1 MPTVTTLITP
11 AENRFFRLSE
21 QARRTTSLQQISGLL
36 REHVT
41 VKVDSPFLLD
51 TVRNL
56 IMHDHATWLTTC
68 SHEWQLL
75 ASLPYV
81 INPSDNRRQW
91 QHCELCHKPVRYE
104 YHVQNKHDQRELVV
118 GSECVKKFM
127 NAETRYLMVITTE
140 DNFYAVAQYQT
151 LTAQVPAVPTMMFK
165 QPWFQQLPSA
175 HQAEARTVRRETHQT
190 VTTYLKHRTKRL
202 PLSDLTLT
210 VKRYETLVQLETESI
225 NAQQAAQAEQTAKAQ
240 HQARTRAQQVA
251 AADEQ
256 NLRQSQAYR
265 QYLRQLAGILVQCP
279 TRTVAKQLFDGL
291 KGPDL
296 KRPLVNS
303 YQFGLMVTEYAQT
316 RQVQVR
322 RLAMLDRQFVTDLNQ
337 VTQQLD
343 QRQTTRFYD
352 DVFNSC
358 WGWNYHCEAD
368 QQADWQRLLST
379 RWATKLSLDW
389 FQQAAQL
396 RTVAEI
402 QTWLKSQLES
412 PLTQQLTRRIATQP
426 QLTGIPRKQ
435 LKRSELREFCRRELT
450 TSADLTTFVQRF
462 GATYQLSDTKQAQ
475 TQETLAYYYIAKHSA
490 GDHQV
495 ALAQLK
501 MLLTD

>member
-1 MPTVTTLITP
+1 MTAITTLITP

-21 QARRTTSLQQISGLL
+21 QARRNTTLQQISGLL

-41 VKVDSPFLLD
+41 VKVDSDFLLD

-56 IMHDHATWLTTC
+56 IMHDHAAWLTAC

-104 YHVQNKHDQRELVV
+104 YHVQNKHDQRELIV

-140 DNFYAVAQYQT
+140 DNFYAVAQYQD
-151 LTAQVPAVPTMMFK
+151 LTAQVPVVPTIMFK
-165 QPWFQQLPSA
+165 QPWLPKLPET
-175 HQAEARTVRRETHQT
+175 HQAQARAVRQTTSQT
-190 VTTYLKHRTKRL
+190 VTTYLKHRTKIL
-202 PLSDLTLT
+202 PLTALKPTLKT
-210 VKRYETLVQLETESI
+210 YDDLVQLEADTIKAEEAAEAEKVVV
-225 NAQQAAQAEQTAKAQ
+225 AQQ
-240 HQARTRAQQVA
+240 HARATAQQVA
-251 AADEQ
+251 QADEQ
-256 NLRQSQAYR
+256 DLRQSQAYR
-265 QYLRQLAGILVQCP
+265 QYLRQLAGIIVQRP
-279 TRTVAKQLFDGL
+279 TRVVAKQMFDQL
-291 KGPDL
+291 KAPSL

-303 YQFGLMVTEYAQT
+303 YQFSLMVTEYVQT
-316 RQVQVR
+316 GQIQVR

-337 VTQQLD
+337 LTRQLD

-352 DVFNSC
+352 DVYNSC
-358 WGWNYHCEAD
+358 WGWDYHHSAD
-368 QQADWQRLLST
+368 QLADWQRLLGT
-379 RWATKLSLDW
+379 RWATKLTLAW

-396 RTVAEI
+396 TTPATIE
-402 QTWLKSQLES
+402 TWLKDHAEPAL
-412 PLTQQLTRRIATQP
+412 LKQLTKRLADRP
-426 QLTGIPRKQ
+426 ELTGIARTR
-435 LKRSELREFCRRELT
+435 LKRSELREFCHRELVA
-450 TSADLTTFVQRF
+450 SPDMATFIQRF
-462 GATYQLSDTKQAQ
+462 DQTYQLSAPKQAL

-490 GDHQV
+490 GDHQA

>member
-1 MPTVTTLITP
+1 MSTMTTLITP

-21 QARRTTSLQQISGLL
+21 QARRATSLQQISGLL

-41 VKVDSPFLLD
+41 VKADSPFLRD

-56 IMHDHATWLTTC
+56 IVHDHAAWLTAC

-81 INPSDNRRQW
+81 VNPNDNRQQW
-91 QHCELCHKPVRYE
+91 QHCELCHKLVRYE
-104 YHVQNKHDQRELVV
+104 YHVQNKHDQRELIV

-151 LTAQVPAVPTMMFK
+151 LTAQVPSVPTIMFK
-165 QPWFQQLPSA
+165 QPWLPQLPA
-175 HQAEARTVRRETHQT
+175 THQAQARAVRRETSQT
-190 VTTYLKHRTKRL
+190 VTTYLKRRSKTL
-202 PLSDLTLT
+202 PLIALKPTLKSYT
-210 VKRYETLVQLETESI
+210 DLVQLETETI
-225 NAQQAAQAEQTAKAQ
+225 AAQQLAQQQKDASVQQ
-240 HQARTRAQQVA
+240 QARVTAEKVA
-251 AADEQ
+251 SADEQ
-256 NLRQSQAYR
+256 DLRQSQAYR
-265 QYLRQLAGILVQCP
+265 QYLRQLAGILVRRP
-279 TRTVAKQLFDGL
+279 TRSVAKQLFDGL
-291 KGPDL
+291 KTLKL

-303 YQFGLMVTEYAQT
+303 YQFGLMVTEYTQT
-316 RQVQVR
+316 GQVQVR

-352 DVFNSC
+352 DVYNSC
-358 WGWNYHCEAD
+358 WGWEYHRETD
-368 QQADWQRLLST
+368 QLADWQRLLGT
-379 RWATKLSLDW
+379 RWATKLSLKW

-396 RTVAEI
+396 TTVAEI
-402 QTWLKSQLES
+402 RGWLGLQPES
-412 PLTQQLTRRIATQP
+412 PLTRQLNQRLAAQP
-426 QLTGIPRKQ
+426 QLTGIARTQ

-450 TSADLTTFVQRF
+450 ASEDLTAFVQRF
-462 GATYQLSDTKQAQ
+462 QTTYQLSESKQAQ
-475 TQETLAYYYIAKHSA
+475 TAETLAYYYIAKHSV
-490 GDHQV
+490 GDHQA